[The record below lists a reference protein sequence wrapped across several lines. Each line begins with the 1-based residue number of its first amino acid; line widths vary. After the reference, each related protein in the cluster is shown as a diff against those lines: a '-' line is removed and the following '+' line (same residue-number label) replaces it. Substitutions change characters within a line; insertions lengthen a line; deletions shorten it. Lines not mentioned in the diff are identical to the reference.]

1 MDALVLLLDL
11 RSRFDVALTDKE
23 EVLAAINGPKIVEIM
38 SYINFELDAVEL
50 DGVELD
56 GVELDGSSSS
66 RRSSSAGSGTVRM
79 TFASAGQNLGEVHI
93 LYYPAPVAQSL
104 WNLLASLARKNFPV
118 LGISKVKLLLGIFV
132 KLLIEFCPSRMTR
145 RT

>member
-1 MDALVLLLDL
+1 MLLDL

-50 DGVELD
+50 DRVELD
-56 GVELDGSSSS
+56 GVELDAVKLDGSSSS